1 MGSNSN
7 NDKEVKFTKD
17 VLWVGFSQIIILLF
31 AFLSLPILTKIYG
44 PVIYGLW
51 AQILVTVGLLIP
63 ILNFQLLSATVRY
76 IHEDMKSGV
85 FSQSFSNMFWI
96 IALTVSITII
106 IGILFRTQL
115 SLILFKT
122 DIYAIYIILA
132 FIWAG
137 TGALLSLLLSYWR
150 ANGRITKLSIINIA
164 ISTFK
169 FMPLILLAL
178 LHYELWYIILTQIV
192 VETFFIIVLFSSVI
206 MKIGFK
212 LPNNANLKKY
222 LSFSVPQIP
231 SAALLWIMDS
241 SDRYFITSFLG
252 LAQTGIYSAS
262 YGIGSLIYLFYFPIS
277 FVVFPMITHL
287 WEKGSISDVKKYLEY
302 STKIFLFL
310 AIPGSAGLYVLSK
323 PLLEIISTSEFA
335 VGGGILTFLIALS
348 TIFLGIYQIN
358 LYIIYLIEKTKFM
371 PIIVGLSALVNI
383 IINIL
388 LIPKIGI
395 IGAAISTVLSYAL
408 LSLIV
413 LIWANKS
420 VGYNFDY
427 VFISKTIISS
437 FLMLLVIKFIPV
449 HDMLTLII
457 AILVGTT
464 IYVALSLILK
474 TFSDDVKQYF
484 YDMISSFKLLKP

>member
-1 MGSNSN
+1 MGSRSN

-17 VLWVGFSQIIILLF
+17 VLWVGVSQIIILLF
-31 AFLSLPILTKIYG
+31 AFLTLPVLTKNYG
-44 PVIYGLW
+44 PAIYGLW
-51 AQILVTVGLLIP
+51 AQIFVTVGLLVP

-76 IHEDMKSGV
+76 IHEDRKNGV

-96 IALTVSITII
+96 IALTVFIALF

-115 SLILFKT
+115 SIILFKT
-122 DIYAIYIILA
+122 DIYAPYIILT

-137 TGALLSLLLSYWR
+137 TSALLSLLLSYWR
-150 ANGRITKLSIINIA
+150 ANGKITKLSLINIA

-178 LHYELWYIILTQIV
+178 LHYALWYIILTQIV
-192 VETFFIIVLFSSVI
+192 VEIFFITVLFSSVS
-206 MKIGFK
+206 MKIGFN
-212 LPNNANLKKY
+212 LPNTANLKKY

-252 LAQTGIYSAS
+252 LSQTGIYSAS

-277 FVVFPMITHL
+277 FVVFPMVTRL
-287 WEKGSISDVKKYLEY
+287 WEKGEISDVKKYLEY
-302 STKIFLFL
+302 STKIFLYFG
-310 AIPGSAGLYVLSK
+310 IPGSAGLYVLSK
-323 PLLEIISTSEFA
+323 PLLVILSTSEFA

-371 PIIVGLSALVNI
+371 PIIVGLSAVVNI

-395 IGAAISTVLSYAL
+395 IGAAVSTVASYAL

-420 VGYNFDY
+420 VGYNFDH
-427 VFISKTIISS
+427 VFISKTIFSS
-437 FLMLLVIKFIPV
+437 FIMLLVIEFIPV
-449 HDMLTLII
+449 TNMFTLII
-457 AILVGTT
+457 AILVGT
-464 IYVALSLILK
+464 IVYVLSTLVLK
-474 TFSDDVKQYF
+474 TFSDDFKQYI
-484 YDMISSFKLLKP
+484 YQMISSFNFLKP

>member
-1 MGSNSN
+1 MGSSSN
-7 NDKEVKFTKD
+7 NNNEVKFTKD
-17 VLWVGFSQIIILLF
+17 VLWVGFSQIVILLF
-31 AFLSLPILTKIYG
+31 AFLTLPVLTKIYG
-44 PVIYGLW
+44 PTIYGLW
-51 AQILVTVGLLIP
+51 SQIFVTVGLLIP

-76 IHEDMKSGV
+76 IHEDRKNGV
-85 FSQSFSNMFWI
+85 FGQSFSNMFWI
-96 IALTVSITII
+96 IALTVFIALI
-106 IGILFRTQL
+106 IGITFRTQL

-122 DIYAIYIILA
+122 DIYASYIILT
-132 FIWAG
+132 FVWAG

-150 ANGRITKLSIINIA
+150 ANGKITKLSIINIA

-178 LHYELWYIILTQIV
+178 LHYELWYIIITQIA
-192 VETFFIIVLFSSVI
+192 VEILFITVLFSSVS

-212 LPNNANLKKY
+212 LPNTANLKKY

-277 FVVFPMITHL
+277 FVVFPMVTNL
-287 WEKGSISDVKKYLEY
+287 WEKGDISGVKKYLEY
-302 STKIFLFL
+302 STKIFLYL
-310 AIPGSAGLYVLSK
+310 GIPGSAGLYVLSK
-323 PLLEIISTSEFA
+323 PLLVILSTSEFA
-335 VGGGILTFLIALS
+335 VGGGIITFLIALS

-427 VFISKTIISS
+427 VFISKTIFSS
-437 FLMLLVIKFIPV
+437 LIMLVVIEFIPV
-449 HDMLTLII
+449 SNMFTIII
-457 AILVGTT
+457 AILIGTAV
-464 IYVALSLILK
+464 YLALTLILK
-474 TFSDDVKQYF
+474 TFSDDFKQYI
-484 YDMISSFKLLKP
+484 YGMISSFNFLKP

>member
-1 MGSNSN
+1 M
-7 NDKEVKFTKD
+7 
-17 VLWVGFSQIIILLF
+17 
-31 AFLSLPILTKIYG
+31 
-44 PVIYGLW
+44 
-51 AQILVTVGLLIP
+51 
-63 ILNFQLLSATVRY
+63 
-76 IHEDMKSGV
+76 
-85 FSQSFSNMFWI
+85 
-96 IALTVSITII
+96 
-106 IGILFRTQL
+106 
-115 SLILFKT
+115 
-122 DIYAIYIILA
+122 A

-150 ANGRITKLSIINIA
+150 ANGKITKLSIINISL
-164 ISTFK
+164 STFK
-169 FMPLILLAL
+169 FIPLILLAL

-192 VETFFIIVLFSSVI
+192 VEIFFITVLFSSVS

-212 LPNNANLKKY
+212 LPNTANLKKY

-241 SDRYFITSFLG
+241 SDRYFITGFLG

-277 FVVFPMITHL
+277 FVVFPMVTNL
-287 WEKGSISDVKKYLEY
+287 WEKGDISGVKKYLEY
-302 STKIFLFL
+302 STKIFLYL
-310 AIPGSAGLYVLSK
+310 GIPGSAGLYVLSK
-323 PLLEIISTSEFA
+323 PLLVILSTSEFA

-395 IGAAISTVLSYAL
+395 MGAAISTVLSYAL

-420 VGYNFDY
+420 IGYNFDY
-427 VFISKTIISS
+427 VFISKTIFSS
-437 FLMLLVIKFIPV
+437 IIMLVVLEFIPV
-449 HDMLTLII
+449 NNMLTIII
-457 AILVGTT
+457 AISNWCS
-464 IYVALSLILK
+464 SLYIND
-474 TFSDDVKQYF
+474 FN
-484 YDMISSFKLLKP
+484 FKNLQR

>member
-1 MGSNSN
+1 MGSSSN

-31 AFLSLPILTKIYG
+31 AFLSLPILTKTYG

-76 IHEDMKSGV
+76 IHEDRKNGV

-96 IALTVSITII
+96 IVLTVSITLF

-122 DIYAIYIILA
+122 DIYASYIILA

-150 ANGRITKLSIINIA
+150 ANGKITKLSLINIA

-192 VETFFIIVLFSSVI
+192 VETFFIIVLFSSII

-212 LPNNANLKKY
+212 LPNNANIKKY

-287 WEKGSISDVKKYLEY
+287 WDKGSISDVKKYLEY

-427 VFISKTIISS
+427 IFISKTIISS

-464 IYVALSLILK
+464 IYVVLSLILK